1 MYIAVTV
8 IAAMLL
14 GAGFV
19 LQQHAAAKLPA
30 SYLHLRLV
38 TQLLRQRIW
47 LAGIAVMLV
56 GQALSAWGLGHLSLT
71 LSEPLLAT
79 NLIFAL
85 MLAAPISGE
94 IPRRTEFAGAFLLC
108 LGVAALSASRS
119 VRALSVSFGSFSHWP
134 AAAMIAGIAA
144 ALAIAGRN
152 GPVKLRA
159 TLTGAGGGLLLGI
172 ADALTRRSVVL
183 IDGHGLAALL
193 TTWPAYAV
201 IGTAAIGL
209 WLVQSA
215 FSAGPLHASL
225 PAVTAAEPLAGITL
239 GVVVFGDVVHVT
251 PWLLALQAA
260 GLTAMIGGTILV
272 ARAPT
277 FVKLSLR
284 HADHGLP
291 KLRVAVG
298 PPADEVAHP
307 AARPTEVPQA
317 LAADPRAADG
327 QDTTSSPAGT
337 SGGAGVELIDS
348 AGPKK
353 PDTTASAFL
362 RPPGDPAFPNLL
374 GRGVRSRGF
383 RAFAGQGGD
392 APAFGLRRPA
402 IRAANFGPSSTE
414 SLTTRDAAPWE
425 IALAALR
432 TSWRRL
438 AGLVVP
444 RLRVSKVP
452 QPPTAR

>member
-30 SYLHLRLV
+30 SYLHLRLIAE
-38 TQLLRQRIW
+38 LMRKRIW
-47 LAGIAVMLV
+47 LAGIAVMVV

-71 LSEPLLAT
+71 VSEPLLAT

-85 MLAAPISGE
+85 ILAAPISGE
-94 IPRRTEFAGAFLLC
+94 IPRRTEFAGAVLLC
-108 LGVAALSASRS
+108 MGVGALSASRS
-119 VRALSVSFGSFSHWP
+119 VRALSESFGSFSHWP
-134 AAAMIAGIAA
+134 AAALIAGVAA

-152 GPVKLRA
+152 GPAKLRA

-172 ADALTRRSVVL
+172 ADALTRRSVEL
-183 IDGHGLAALL
+183 IDGHGLAPLL
-193 TTWPAYAV
+193 TNWPGYAA
-201 IGTAAIGL
+201 ICTAAIGL

-239 GVVVFGDVVHVT
+239 GVLVFGDVVHVT

-260 GLTAMIGGTILV
+260 GVAAMVGGTILV

-284 HADHGLP
+284 PADHGLP
-291 KLRVAVG
+291 KLRVTVG
-298 PPADEVAHP
+298 PPADDELGHFAVRPEGIAETIETDP
-307 AARPTEVPQA
+307 AA
-317 LAADPRAADG
+317 ADRHDA
-327 QDTTSSPAGT
+327 TSSPVSAGSSAGT
-337 SGGAGVELIDS
+337 DLIES
-348 AGPKK
+348 VSPQS
-353 PDTTASAFL
+353 PDTTASAVL
-362 RPPGDPAFPNLL
+362 PPPGDPAFPNLL
-374 GRGVRSRGF
+374 GRGVMSRNF
-383 RAFAGQGGD
+383 RAPQGSA
-392 APAFGLRRPA
+392 APAPGIGRSAFRSGFQPSGARGL
-402 IRAANFGPSSTE
+402 
-414 SLTTRDAAPWE
+414 SLRDAGPCEVARA
-425 IALAALR
+425 IVR
-432 TSWRRL
+432 TAWLRL
-438 AGLVVP
+438 AGLVIT

-452 QPPTAR
+452 QPPAAR